1 MMEKVVNVFLQRIL
15 VLIYKILTN
24 IVGCWSAVPID
35 SKLSPVAG
43 EGHSGSRHSAPDA
56 ALPPQVVRHEAILE
70 PQPVH
75 LDHVP
80 ALTMVTVVIIREPPP
95 PSPQAPGVPA
105 PFMVR
110 RAEGQ
115 LIEAKAE
122 GQRAPGHWLALP
134 HVKRV
139 ES

>member
-1 MMEKVVNVFLQRIL
+1 M
-15 VLIYKILTN
+15 
-24 IVGCWSAVPID
+24 
-35 SKLSPVAG
+35 AG
-43 EGHSGSRHSAPDA
+43 EGHSRSRHAAPDA
-56 ALPPQVVRHEAILE
+56 PLPPQVVRHEAILE

-80 ALTMVTVVIIREPPP
+80 ALAMVTVVIVREPPP

-105 PFMVR
+105 PLMVR

-115 LIEAKAE
+115 LIEAEAE
-122 GQRAPGHWLALP
+122 AQRAPCDWLALP